1 MEAQPQW
8 EPLLMVPPGGRDSW
22 EGRCAD
28 LPGLGYVA
36 RGLYMQEV
44 HSSVLTGAS
53 ACRWGSSGALL
64 GRRDA
69 LVSRMPFSCVPLP
82 LCSRKQE
89 CVWAGIPEPCQ
100 CASRPWLKP
109 APTVPQRGPWRAMLC
124 GLPLVCPL
132 QSSCQGGPH
141 VAYPGPFPALSAPA
155 PAPAIL

>member
-1 MEAQPQW
+1 
-8 EPLLMVPPGGRDSW
+8 
-22 EGRCAD
+22 
-28 LPGLGYVA
+28 
-36 RGLYMQEV
+36 MQEV

-155 PAPAIL
+155 PAPAILWRQPLDATLSWRPLQRQPTHAVYIGGSPTHTRQDLER